1 MSYFYFGKNTSQK
14 TSDTGL
20 VFIFPNDPEKSGLDE
35 TTTEQVERQ
44 FGSCTQGLF
53 VSGSQP
59 KQREVLGRI
68 QQASAFI
75 LELFNTFANDPDD
88 GMQSVLIKSAG
99 DNKLQE
105 VQEQD
110 WNSKLCQ
117 DTGGMVGKTMLKF
130 IRDSC
135 KI

>member
-1 MSYFYFGKNTSQK
+1 M
-14 TSDTGL
+14 
-20 VFIFPNDPEKSGLDE
+20 
-35 TTTEQVERQ
+35 ERQ
-44 FGSCTQGLF
+44 FGSCSRGLF
-53 VSGSQP
+53 VSGSQS

-75 LELFNTFANDPDD
+75 LELFNSFANDPDD

-110 WNSKLCQ
+110 WNSKL
-117 DTGGMVGKTMLKF
+117 
-130 IRDSC
+130 R
-135 KI
+135 